1 MTLLPEDVR
10 KKTFTP
16 VRLREG
22 YDMGEVDQF
31 LDEVEVELTRLHQE
45 NDDLRSKLDAPGSS
59 TPAAATVGVS
69 ADGAEP
75 PAQVVRS
82 IPEAASTAARLL
94 EIAGQNAE
102 QLVNEAH
109 DSADKIVSEATVKA
123 ERLAAEAKAK
133 AEALETE
140 AQTRSER
147 LDEETSQRKVQ
158 LLSELERDRDN
169 LAGELEH
176 LRVFEREYRSRLRG
190 YFESQLRA
198 LDEER
203 DPATVSESG
212 EDDSAQAL
220 RGLLAADADAEVD
233 S

>member
-31 LDEVEVELTRLHQE
+31 LDEVEVELTRLNQE
-45 NDDLRSKLDAPGSS
+45 NDDLRTKVS
-59 TPAAATVGVS
+59 TQADTAPAAAPNGSSDGVQ
-69 ADGAEP
+69 P
-75 PAQVVRS
+75 PAPVVRT
-82 IPEAASTAARLL
+82 IPEAANAAARLL

-102 QLVNEAH
+102 QLVTEAH
-109 DSADKIVSEATVKA
+109 DSADKILSEATIRA

-133 AEALETE
+133 AEALETD
-140 AQTRSER
+140 AQSRSEQ

-158 LLSELERDRDN
+158 LLAELERDRDN
-169 LAGELEH
+169 LSAELEH

-198 LDEER
+198 LDEAG
-203 DPATVSESG
+203 DPASLAAAAQ
-212 EDDSAQAL
+212 DDSAQSL
-220 RGLLAADADAEVD
+220 RGLLAEDADAEN